1 MNNAFELLVGSL
13 GAGACWMLWFYFVKE
28 QRVDALREELFIIRN
43 DLFCMAAAGHIAFES
58 TSYVELRYLINGMLR
73 FGHHISLRSSFI
85 ASRLAEID
93 PDKSSAYVRWKM
105 SVDGE
110 PEDVQKKLL
119 AIHHRMFWTYVNYLV
134 NGSLTLTMLKCVF
147 LAKAGIKTARTTY
160 LSKKR
165 PTRFDLIDIAVNK
178 IANSVHAQALEEQ
191 AYRGGQNDSQD
202 LQIA

>member
-13 GAGACWMLWFYFVKE
+13 GAGACWALWFYFVKE

-43 DLFCMAAAGHIAFES
+43 DLFCMAARGEIAFES

-85 ASRLAEID
+85 ASKLAEID

-105 SVDGE
+105 SVDDE
-110 PEDVQKKLL
+110 PEDIRTKLMV
-119 AIHHRMFWTYVNYLV
+119 IHHRMFWAYVNYLV
-134 NGSLTLTMLKCVF
+134 NGSLILTLTKLVF
-147 LAKAGIKTARTTY
+147 LAKAGIKAVHTAFI
-160 LSKKR
+160 SKKR

-191 AYRGGQNDSQD
+191 AYRDQNDPHD
-202 LQIA
+202 LQIAY